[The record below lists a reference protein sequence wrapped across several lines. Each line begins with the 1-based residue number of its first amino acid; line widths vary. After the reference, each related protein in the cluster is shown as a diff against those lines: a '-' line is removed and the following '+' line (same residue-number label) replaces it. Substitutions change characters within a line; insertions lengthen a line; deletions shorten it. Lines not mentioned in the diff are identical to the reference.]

1 MGAAVQNPKPGA
13 LRRFAKG
20 ELFLR
25 GPIPWAWL
33 QRAMVLPGR
42 ALHVALS
49 LWLQAGILNGALVTV
64 NLSRLSVD
72 RSAASRG
79 LAALE
84 AAGLVS
90 VRRRPGRKPLVTIL
104 SG

>member
-1 MGAAVQNPKPGA
+1 MPDAQPGS
-13 LRRFAKG
+13 LRRFRKG

-33 QRAMVLPGR
+33 ESAMALPGR
-42 ALHVALS
+42 ALHVGIHV
-49 LWLQAGILNGALVTV
+49 WLMAGITRSSMVSV
-64 NLSRLSVD
+64 NLSRMPVD

-84 AAGLVS
+84 AVGLVN
-90 VRRRPGRKPLVTIL
+90 VRRRPGRKPVVTLLIA
-104 SG
+104 